1 LRREGR
7 IAMKAAGLAV
17 GQFEI
22 GLRRALMWIRM
33 RWRDSKRHEN
43 SKLNSE
49 RIFGVAGGRWV
60 QELAR

>member
-1 LRREGR
+1 
-7 IAMKAAGLAV
+7 MKAAGLAV